1 VQGEYFMSAD
11 LDLITTKVV
20 SLSVD
25 ELLTLQAQITDQLRH
40 RINPNKPLTT
50 PAERE
55 AIWAKVSLPK
65 PTPEQLEA
73 DLAAMFPPELRA
85 EFGKVDLRNKVIGP
99 KSASEMVNED
109 REDRI

>member
-1 VQGEYFMSAD
+1 MSAD

-20 SLSVD
+20 NLSVT

-55 AIWAKVSLPK
+55 AIIAKFALPK
-65 PTPEQLEA
+65 PTPEQIEA
-73 DLAAMFPPELRA
+73 ELAAMFPPEIRA
-85 EFGKVDLRNKVIGP
+85 EWGKTDFNELAKKLDKP
-99 KSASEMVNED
+99 LSQQVNED